1 MHVRRG
7 LLFWGI
13 FLLPLGAIPLLAR
26 ANLIDTGV
34 AADAVRLWP
43 LVLVVIGLVILFS
56 RTRISLIGTALVA
69 VLFGSLA
76 GTALAAGPAWIAEG
90 VGCGQV
96 TGSAVLLQQNGAF
109 EGPALILLDLRC
121 GTLTLDTTPGSA
133 WQLAARHDGAAPT
146 VEASATRLAVTVPQ
160 GDGVRRQDWTITA
173 PADRLDALDL
183 TANAGTATI
192 RLDGAQLSRLRA
204 ELNAG
209 DLLIDAGSARVG
221 DLDVTM
227 NAGRARIL
235 LGDAVAL
242 TGHVSVNVG
251 AIDLCVPAGAPLDI
265 TVNDQL
271 TFVTNLAQQGLTHV
285 GGVWHRAGTTGAPV
299 ITLSVEGNA
308 ASLNLDPEGGCR

>member
-7 LLFWGI
+7 LLFWGF

-26 ANLIDTGV
+26 ANLLDTGV

-43 LVLVVIGLVILFS
+43 LVLVVIGLLILLS
-56 RTRISLIGTALVA
+56 RTRISLIGTAMVA

-76 GTALAAGPAWIAEG
+76 GTALAAGPTWVAEG

-96 TGSAVLLQQNGAF
+96 TGSAVLLQQNGSF
-109 EGPALILLDLRC
+109 DGPALILLDLRC
-121 GTLTLDTTPGSA
+121 GTVTLDTKPGSA
-133 WQLAARHDGAAPT
+133 WQLAATHDGLAPT
-146 VEASATRLAVTVPQ
+146 VDASATRLAVTVPK
-160 GDGVRRQDWTITA
+160 GDGVRRQDWTVTA
-173 PADRLDALDL
+173 SADRLDALDL

-209 DLLIDAGSARVG
+209 DVLIDAGAASLGR
-221 DLDVTM
+221 LDVSM

-235 LGDAVAL
+235 LSDAVAM

-251 AIDLCVPAGAPLDI
+251 AIDLCVPSGAELRI
-265 TVNDQL
+265 TVNDEL
-271 TFVTNLAQQGLTHV
+271 TFVTNLAQRGLTRD
-285 GGVWHRAGTTGAPV
+285 GGMWHRAGTTGAPA

-308 ASLNLDPEGGCR
+308 ASLTLDPEGGCR